1 MPPVPC
7 GLPHCS
13 HVSAPTLSLPS
24 SCWLSQAHLR
34 TTSARRPPE
43 PCFHLCSA
51 LPQHPVVFPSPGVE
65 TARVHR
71 NTFHLEIIC
80 PFLVPSLKLQKSCLL
95 VFLLWLSFHPFL
107 FLLLKTERPVQIQ
120 AVPLT
125 GNMTIE
131 KLPNVPGLYFLYLR
145 DVKGHAAH
153 IYFSLAGM
161 L

>member
-7 GLPHCS
+7 GLPLCS

-34 TTSARRPPE
+34 ITSARRPPE

-51 LPQHPVVFPSPGVE
+51 LPQHPVCSPIARGRDCTGLQEHVSFGDYLSFSRSFPQ
-65 TARVHR
+65 
-71 NTFHLEIIC
+71 
-80 PFLVPSLKLQKSCLL
+80 LQKSCLL